1 MSLKAFHIFFI
12 TLATLMC
19 LGVAGWNGSA
29 WLSGGS
35 SVHLAE
41 SVGWVLAAVALL
53 VYGWRF
59 LRKYRGLGY
68 YAVLLVLAADGAE
81 ACSVC
86 FGNPES
92 PMTKSMV
99 AGIWVMLGCIGTL
112 LAAFAGLF
120 LYWTYRSYHVHLY
133 SDEGATH

>member
-12 TLATLMC
+12 TLATLLC

-29 WLSGGS
+29 WMAGGS
-35 SVHLAE
+35 ALHLAE
-41 SVGWVLAAVALL
+41 SIGWVIAGMGLV
-53 VYGWRF
+53 VYGMRF
-59 LRKYRGLGY
+59 VRKYRSLGY
-68 YAVLLVLAADGAE
+68 YAFLLILSAESAE

-112 LAAFAGLF
+112 LTVFAGLF
-120 LYWTYRSYHVHLY
+120 LYWTYRSYHAHLY
-133 SDEGATH
+133 REEGAMN

>member
-12 TLATLMC
+12 TLSILMC

-29 WLSGGS
+29 WMSGGS
-35 SVHLAE
+35 VAHLVE
-41 SVGWVLAAVALL
+41 SAGWVVAAGVLL
-53 VYGWRF
+53 VYGLRF
-59 LRKYRGLGY
+59 LRKYRSLGF
-68 YAVLLVLAADGAE
+68 YALALIVAAENVE

-120 LYWTYRSYHVHLY
+120 LYWVYRSYHVHLY
-133 SDEGATH
+133 REEGATN